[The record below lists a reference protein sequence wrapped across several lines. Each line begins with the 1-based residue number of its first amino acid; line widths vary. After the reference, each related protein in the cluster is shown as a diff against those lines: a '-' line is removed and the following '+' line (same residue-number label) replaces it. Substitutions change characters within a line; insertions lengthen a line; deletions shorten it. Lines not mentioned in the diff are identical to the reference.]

1 MASYLQQ
8 ASQHSLNIVAMS
20 TDRPN
25 EALRWLKERLATI
38 SDLNTARNALN
49 WDRQTYMPEGGVAG
63 RAEQVATLSRLV
75 HEMLVSRETA
85 ELMAALEKPEP
96 GSDDFAFV
104 RLARREYE
112 RTAKLPNHLVE
123 ELARATALAQ
133 PAWEQAR
140 ARSDWASFEHHLRKI
155 LLLQRES
162 TECLGYEDHPYD
174 ALLDFYEPRAKRAR
188 LQEMFDEL
196 KAELVPLIR
205 EISALSDGNRS
216 RPLYGSFDEKK
227 QEEFARRVISDFGYD
242 WKRGRLDC
250 VVHPFCISLSGPGD
264 VRITTRFDSD
274 HLSPALFGTFHE
286 AGHAIYE
293 QGIDPVYSRSP
304 LSGGTSMG
312 VHESQSRLWENLVGR
327 SRTFWSFYYPSLR
340 ESFPEALEDTDLET
354 FYRAINEVKPSEIRV
369 EADELTYN
377 LHILLR
383 FELEI
388 SLIEEDLAVAE
399 LPAAWNAK
407 MEEYLGVT
415 PEDETNGVLQDV
427 HWAAGLF
434 GYFPT
439 YTIGNVLAAQLFEEA
454 LKAYPEI
461 PEQMGDGEFGK
472 LRRWLWENIHRH
484 GSRYDADELIEM
496 STGRPLET
504 ASYLRYLK
512 NKFGELYGLSLI

>member
-1 MASYLQQ
+1 MTSSYLQQ
-8 ASQHSLNIVAMS
+8 ASQHSPIMVAMS

-38 SDLNTARNALN
+38 SDVNTARNVLH
-49 WDRQTYMPEGGVAG
+49 WDRQTYMPEGGIYS

-85 ELMAALEKPEP
+85 ELMAALDRPEP
-96 GSDDFAFV
+96 GSEDFAFV

-112 RTAKLPNHLVE
+112 RTAKLPNRLVE

-140 ARSDWASFEHHLRKI
+140 ARSDWTSFEPHLGKI

-162 TECLGYEDHPYD
+162 TQC
-174 ALLDFYEPRAKRAR
+174 
-188 LQEMFDEL
+188 
-196 KAELVPLIR
+196 
-205 EISALSDGNRS
+205 
-216 RPLYGSFDEKK
+216 
-227 QEEFARRVISDFGYD
+227 FGYD
-242 WKRGRLDC
+242 WKRGRLDR
-250 VVHPFCISLSGPGD
+250 VVHPFCISLGGPGD

-293 QGIDPVYSRSP
+293 QGIDPAYSRSP

-340 ESFPEALEDTDLET
+340 ETFREALGDTDLDT

-439 YTIGNVLAAQLFEEA
+439 YTIGNVLAAQLLEEA
-454 LKAYPEI
+454 LRAHPEI
-461 PEQMGDGEFGK
+461 PEQMGDGEFGT
-472 LRRWLWENIHRH
+472 LRGWLWENIYRH
-484 GSRYDADELIEM
+484 GSRYDPDELIEM
-496 STGRPLET
+496 ATDRPLET
-504 ASYLRYLK
+504 APYL
-512 NKFGELYGLSLI
+512 